1 MPDSSLPN
9 FNELHFGEID
19 ASQEAS
25 ETPELLTR
33 GYYDFRE
40 AAYGL
45 QTGGVWVLL
54 GPKGSGKSAVLENI
68 RLTWRHDARRFYSAW
83 DLSGFP
89 VNDVTRIPMGQ
100 TAGASRSQAAWEFL
114 LLLHIVGSLAEDQGL
129 TAPTSFNAMVKGLR
143 KEGLLSGNW
152 TSRVANWSSMT
163 LKFDAKIFGAERSYS
178 SDVITPLEASAHIRS
193 VLSEVRTESRYM
205 IALDGLDS
213 FFFEADDEWTSL
225 AGLVQA
231 VYGINTEMT
240 QLELPVTIA
249 AAMRSDI
256 IDVLPGPNVNKVK
269 SKAIY
274 LDWHARGIGANNHL
288 WQLLSNKA
296 AVSRPVVRN
305 IVNQYLKTPVSIGP
319 HTDLAEY
326 FLDNTRLLPRD
337 AVALMG
343 YVQRFYKGNKG
354 VTEHAAKNAVRAYA
368 EEYFVGEI
376 FDNLAGILPSARA
389 REIASFKEALRT
401 APSRFFTFDYLKK
414 ELSGE
419 LDPADIKKLL
429 KQMFEVGGIA
439 VRNGG
444 YTDFVFRR
452 VSGAGFSTR
461 YEFLLHDALTRA
473 WNRPWR

>member
-1 MPDSSLPN
+1 M
-9 FNELHFGEID
+9 
-19 ASQEAS
+19 
-25 ETPELLTR
+25 
-33 GYYDFRE
+33 
-40 AAYGL
+40 
-45 QTGGVWVLL
+45 
-54 GPKGSGKSAVLENI
+54 
-68 RLTWRHDARRFYSAW
+68 
-83 DLSGFP
+83 
-89 VNDVTRIPMGQ
+89 
-100 TAGASRSQAAWEFL
+100 
-114 LLLHIVGSLAEDQGL
+114 
-129 TAPTSFNAMVKGLR
+129 
-143 KEGLLSGNW
+143 
-152 TSRVANWSSMT
+152 
-163 LKFDAKIFGAERSYS
+163 
-178 SDVITPLEASAHIRS
+178 ITPLEASAHIKN
-193 VLSEVRTESRYM
+193 VLSEVRTESRHM
-205 IALDGLDS
+205 VALDGLDS

-231 VYGINTEMT
+231 VYSINTERAQQQQPIT
-240 QLELPVTIA
+240 VA

-274 LDWHARGIGANNHL
+274 LDWHARGIGANHHL
-288 WQLLSNKA
+288 WQLLSSKA
-296 AVSRPVVRN
+296 SVARPVVRN
-305 IVNQYLKTPVSIGP
+305 VVNQYFKAPIAIGP

-337 AVALMG
+337 AVALMS

-354 VTEHAAKNAVRAYA
+354 VTQQAAVNAVRAYA

-376 FDNLAGILPSARA
+376 FDNLAGILPSSRA

-401 APSRFFTFDYLKK
+401 APKRFFTFDYLRT
-414 ELSGE
+414 ELDGE